1 MENKICSYETLYAVN
16 GNLPEE
22 EVKAV
27 VEKFTALVSENGT
40 LVKVDEWG
48 KRRLAY
54 PIDKVNEGYYVMTAY
69 TANPDFPAEF
79 ERLLGIHDA
88 IMRAMTVRV
97 EKIATPAA
105 DAVAPAA
112 EAPADAE

>member
-1 MENKICSYETLYAVN
+1 MENKICSYETLYVVN

-22 EVKAV
+22 EMKAV

-54 PIDKVNEGYYVMTAY
+54 PIDKVNEGYYVLTAY
-69 TANPDFPAEF
+69 TANPEFPAEF

-88 IMRAMTVRV
+88 IMRAMTTRV
-97 EKIATPAA
+97 EKIA
-105 DAVAPAA
+105 APTAAA
-112 EAPADAE
+112 EAPAADAADAE